1 VELASGVHWFLKYF
15 AGSSVSWNATGG
27 LQLNHGSLTAAS
39 LAAMEAKGQ
48 VRIERAVPF
57 SFYQNVVTMSYSMAF
72 WDWDRYA
79 HVLGACTGCC
89 YAASKKQHPKYSLLA
104 VLVCSTCGLHSA
116 MHSV

>member
-1 VELASGVHWFLKYF
+1 MHWFLKYF

-27 LQLNHGSLTAAS
+27 LQLNESSLTAAS

-48 VRIERAVPF
+48 FRIERAVPF

-79 HVLGACTGCC
+79 PAMCASTGCWF
-89 YAASKKQHPKYSLLA
+89 LA
-104 VLVCSTCGLHSA
+104 GRINT
-116 MHSV
+116 